1 MLLLYELVVYISV
14 CLLAVTGGGRAAPAI
29 AEVRLTFTPGPCSN
43 DTLRWN
49 RKTRMLE
56 ICNGIEWVGVSGCS
70 KLKGS
75 KSFPGAS
82 CKDIQQQGV
91 EENGIYW
98 IQPPGSNFPFQA
110 YCDMQTDGGGWML
123 LYAYKHRKG
132 TKYDLVTA
140 LPTSP
145 DGYSHQLLNN
155 MGISTGWTQELR
167 FYCTTSHHNRVV
179 HFKTNNRNIIQTAYD
194 GKKHFSVS
202 DCSSK
207 QTEKLTGHTAHLP
220 DATSHIWGGNHQT
233 VGFTEF
239 PFYRGGTYHWG
250 IAPRYS
256 RFECDDY
263 ANNYNYDTLHRVFV
277 RD

>member
-1 MLLLYELVVYISV
+1 MLLFELVFYINV
-14 CLLAVTGGGRAAPAI
+14 CLLAVTGGGRAAPAVK
-29 AEVRLTFTPGPCSN
+29 EVTEVLLTFTSGPCSN

-49 RKTRMLE
+49 REKRV
-56 ICNGIEWVGVSGCS
+56 IE
-70 KLKGS
+70 
-75 KSFPGAS
+75 
-82 CKDIQQQGV
+82 
-91 EENGIYW
+91 
-98 IQPPGSNFPFQA
+98 A

-155 MGISTGWTQELR
+155 MGISTGWAQELR
-167 FYCTTSHHNRVV
+167 FYCTTSKHNRVV

-202 DCSSK
+202 DWSSK
-207 QTEKLTGHTAHLP
+207 TEKLTGHTAYIP
-220 DATSHIWGGNHQT
+220 DATNSVWSVTHQT
-233 VGFTEF
+233 AGFTDF
-239 PFYRGGTYHWG
+239 PFYRSSAYHWG
-250 IAPRYS
+250 IAPKHGS
-256 RFECDDY
+256 GRFECDDFG
-263 ANNYNYDTLHRVFV
+263 NNNYDTLHRVFV